1 MDNSKIDIGMYLK
14 DRRVQYA
21 MIALALISGIIVIA
35 YVMPPLNSGGN
46 DNIANNT
53 TLLIDTN
60 SNNNKIDNK
69 VVSGQEI
76 RFIVVGDPHI
86 KSSSSGSDRGNE
98 RLRKVIKFADSSNVD
113 FVVFLGDIADDGKN
127 KTYDIAQGMIQNS
140 TKPYYTVAGN
150 HDVKPGPGGFEAHF
164 GSEEHLENI
173 KGYQLI
179 FPGLYY
185 EGEDKLHWSFNFS
198 KANISEPTLIFVHG
212 PTVKPPADI
221 KSCRWGPDFFGYGQS
236 MQPELNKFP
245 SLIAEYTGHVHYDTD
260 QTING
265 VRYVT
270 VNGLV
275 DKAGGCE
282 NEGPSPYVGYSRI
295 KNGKADY
302 ALLDYNGQFKDP
314 FPGK

>member
-98 RLRKVIKFADSSNVD
+98 RLRKVIN
-113 FVVFLGDIADDGKN
+113 LQ
-127 KTYDIAQGMIQNS
+127 TAQM
-140 TKPYYTVAGN
+140 
-150 HDVKPGPGGFEAHF
+150 
-164 GSEEHLENI
+164 
-173 KGYQLI
+173 
-179 FPGLYY
+179 
-185 EGEDKLHWSFNFS
+185 
-198 KANISEPTLIFVHG
+198 
-212 PTVKPPADI
+212 
-221 KSCRWGPDFFGYGQS
+221 
-236 MQPELNKFP
+236 
-245 SLIAEYTGHVHYDTD
+245 
-260 QTING
+260 
-265 VRYVT
+265 
-270 VNGLV
+270 
-275 DKAGGCE
+275 
-282 NEGPSPYVGYSRI
+282 
-295 KNGKADY
+295 
-302 ALLDYNGQFKDP
+302 
-314 FPGK
+314 